1 MSGGFG
7 VFDEGMLRL
16 EWVDQ
21 AGQAVDS
28 LNLGAVSPR
37 NFISLD
43 QRYPAPSEASQ
54 ARLAV
59 IVNGKQLSLAQT
71 GNRMSREVRLEWL
84 RPDEINAERERC
96 PLVYLPIGPLE
107 WHGPHLPFGTDP
119 LQATHT
125 ALSLAEKIG
134 GVVHPTLYIGTER
147 KRSNETLRDL
157 GFKGDEWIV
166 GMDFPANTE
175 RSYYYVEDAFAM
187 MVRFTLE
194 QLTTRGYRLVV
205 IVNGHGA
212 TNQIQQLQ
220 RLAAEFTQRG
230 PCKVLYTFDLDA
242 EFDDD
247 AGHATIT
254 ETSAIL
260 ALEAGAGEPGQPAA
274 KRYPPQQ
281 C

>member
-1 MSGGFG
+1 
-7 VFDEGMLRL
+7 
-16 EWVDQ
+16 
-21 AGQAVDS
+21 
-28 LNLGAVSPR
+28 
-37 NFISLD
+37 
-43 QRYPAPSEASQ
+43 
-54 ARLAV
+54 
-59 IVNGKQLSLAQT
+59 
-71 GNRMSREVRLEWL
+71 MSREVRLEWL

-96 PLVYLPIGPLE
+96 PLAYLPIGPLE

-119 LQATHT
+119 LQANHT

-147 KRSNETLRDL
+147 ERSSETLKDL

-166 GMDFPANTE
+166 GMDFPTNTE
-175 RSYYYVEDAFAM
+175 RSYYYAEDIFAM

-194 QLTTRGYRLVV
+194 QLTTRGYRLLV

-230 PCKVLYTFDLDA
+230 PCKVIYTFDLDA
-242 EFDDD
+242 EFDED

-260 ALEAGAGEPGQPAA
+260 ALEAERVSIASLPPREIPLNNIDHAIVDAPTFSGQPTPNRTVRPKADP
-274 KRYPPQQ
+274 RYATAEMGSAHFNSIVERLSKVILNELKTIS
-281 C
+281 

>member
-1 MSGGFG
+1 
-7 VFDEGMLRL
+7 
-16 EWVDQ
+16 
-21 AGQAVDS
+21 
-28 LNLGAVSPR
+28 
-37 NFISLD
+37 
-43 QRYPAPSEASQ
+43 
-54 ARLAV
+54 
-59 IVNGKQLSLAQT
+59 
-71 GNRMSREVRLEWL
+71 MSREVRLEWL

-107 WHGPHLPFGTDP
+107 WHGLHLPFGADP

-147 KRSNETLRDL
+147 ERSSETLRDL
-157 GFKGDEWIV
+157 GFKGNEWIV

-230 PCKVLYTFDLDA
+230 PCKVVYTFDLDA
-242 EFDDD
+242 KFDED

-260 ALEAGAGEPGQPAA
+260 ALASERVNLSSLPSKDIPLKNVDHAIVDAPTFSGQPTPN
-274 KRYPPQQ
+274 RTVRPQADPRFASSEQ
-281 C
+281 GVQHFALTIESLSKFILNELKSIS

>member
-1 MSGGFG
+1 M
-7 VFDEGMLRL
+7 
-16 EWVDQ
+16 
-21 AGQAVDS
+21 
-28 LNLGAVSPR
+28 N
-37 NFISLD
+37 
-43 QRYPAPSEASQ
+43 
-54 ARLAV
+54 
-59 IVNGKQLSLAQT
+59 
-71 GNRMSREVRLEWL
+71 REVRLEWL
-84 RPDEINAERERC
+84 RPDEINTERERC

-125 ALSLAEKIG
+125 AQSLAEKIG
-134 GVVHPTLYIGTER
+134 GVVHPALYIGTER
-147 KRSNETLRDL
+147 ERSSETLRDL
-157 GFKGDEWIV
+157 GFQGDEWIV

-187 MVRFTLE
+187 IVRFALE

-212 TNQIQQLQ
+212 TNQILQLQ

-230 PCKVLYTFDLDA
+230 SCKVIYTFDLDE
-242 EFDDD
+242 EFDED

-260 ALEAGAGEPGQPAA
+260 ALEAERVNVASLPPKGISLNNIDHAIVDAPTFSGQPSPNHTV
-274 KRYPPQQ
+274 RPQADPRSATPELGIQ
-281 C
+281 HFNSTVERLSKFILRELKNLS